1 MIVNKP
7 NTIWHSWL
15 DENRRYWMLLLLA
28 ALGLTLGRAVLM
40 WNHAPEN
47 WQSSYLDIL
56 HAFWIGTRFD
66 LKTLATL
73 LGIPVLLLGLGIR
86 AIPLSLILRFWQK
99 LWLIWCVLVLLLVN
113 LLMVINYYYFQFYQ
127 SPINDLIFGLAQDD
141 TQAILL
147 TVWHDFPV
155 LRALALVLILTTGQY
170 ILAGWLAGWLQSFF
184 RKDTSKLT
192 GLTVF
197 SIALC
202 SLLVTAGLVR
212 GGFGKFPLRSMHIA
226 VSSDV
231 FTNHL
236 VPNGLWALNEA
247 RRSRQRYDLG
257 NSEDS
262 GLQKYGFSNI
272 EQAINAADFIEQTDF
287 NSNITLE
294 TENSHTDVLDWR
306 WQKVPA
312 WPNTQLPVP
321 SRPHVVLAVMES
333 WGRQLLDFDNPDTN
347 DLLGR
352 LRPWLNEGRLDFFAR
367 ALFFQPGTHPSLEAL
382 LLDTP
387 LTPLTQTRYGRVAYD
402 TARAR
407 FYQQAGYRTVY
418 LTAAP
423 EAWRSLNIALLQQG
437 FDQVLGENAIR
448 KRFPQADKHT
458 WGTDDEWM
466 FRYAQELLLEAE
478 AQHQPMLLVMMSVTN
493 HAPYRVPSAYV
504 SAPLDVQ
511 HLGAAL
517 ASDAETALSIMQTY
531 QYANDALGGFL
542 DELNNSGLLERTLFA
557 ATGDHNHRS
566 IIGYPGNSQLYYKY
580 GVPIV
585 MHIPERYRLYGNA
598 DTHAWSSQQDIFP
611 TLWAHSLWGHR
622 VPRNGRN
629 LYADSAQASA
639 ALSFV
644 DNGIVISDS
653 GAVVNLANPVFYQW
667 DNTQTD
673 KPILVPVESES
684 PNEALHALWQ
694 RERARMALRDWR
706 IRSQALGINP

>member
-1 MIVNKP
+1 MILNKQ
-7 NTIWHSWL
+7 NTIWYSWL
-15 DENRRYWMLLLLA
+15 DENRSYWILLLLA
-28 ALGLTLGRAVLM
+28 ALGLTSGRAILM

-47 WQSSYLDIL
+47 WQSSYSDIL

-66 LKTLATL
+66 LKTLAVL
-73 LGIPVLLLGLGIR
+73 LGIPVLLLGLAIR
-86 AIPLSLILRFWQK
+86 AIPLASILRIWKK
-99 LWLIWCVLVLLLVN
+99 LWPIWCVLVLLLINV
-113 LLMVINYYYFQFYQ
+113 LMVINYYYFKFYQ

-155 LRALALVLILTTGQY
+155 LSALAFILILTTCQY
-170 ILAGWLAGWLQSFF
+170 RLAIWLSGYLKSFF
-184 RKDTSKLT
+184 NKGTSTPT
-192 GLTVF
+192 GLTIF
-197 SIALC
+197 SVVLC
-202 SLLVTAGLVR
+202 SLFVTTYLAR

-226 VSSDV
+226 VSNDV

-247 RRSRQRYDLG
+247 RRSRQSYDLG
-257 NSEDS
+257 NSADS
-262 GLQKYGFSNI
+262 GLHKYGFPNI
-272 EQAINAADFIEQTDF
+272 EQAINNADFIEQTGS

-294 TENSHTDVLDWR
+294 TENAHINPLDWR
-306 WQKVPA
+306 WQKVPD
-312 WPNTQLPVP
+312 WPDTQLPLP
-321 SRPHVVLAVMES
+321 PRPHVVLAVMES

-352 LRPWLNEGRLDFFAR
+352 LRPWLNEGGLDFFAR
-367 ALFFQPGTHPSLEAL
+367 ALSSQPGTHPSLEAL

-437 FDQVLGENAIR
+437 FDDVLGENAIR
-448 KRFPQADKHT
+448 KRFPQAEKHT

-466 FRYAQELLLEAE
+466 FRYAQELLLEAD
-478 AQHQPMLLVMMSVTN
+478 AQQQPMLLVMMSVTN
-493 HAPYRVPSAYV
+493 HPPYRVPSAYV
-504 SAPLDVQ
+504 PSPLDVQ
-511 HLGAAL
+511 HLGTTL
-517 ASDAETALSIMQTY
+517 ATDPKTALSIMQTY

-542 DELNNSGLLERTLFA
+542 NELKSSGLLKSTLFA

-566 IIGYPGNSQLYYKY
+566 IIAYPDNSQLYYKY

-585 MHIPERYRLYGNA
+585 MHIPQRYRLYGNA
-598 DTHAWSSQQDIFP
+598 DTQAWSSQQDIFP

-639 ALSFV
+639 ALSFI

-667 DNTQTD
+667 DSTQTG
-673 KPILVPVESES
+673 KATLVPVESAS